1 MNDNYIISV
10 IGTQTVD
17 GEKNTIELTTAA
29 SYMEKNGRKLIKYRE
44 YDPDN
49 GENYAVNIIKIESTD
64 KIILVKN
71 NHGNIGQ
78 LILESGKR
86 HQCLYDTPVGSMS
99 IGIYTDTVSLDI
111 DENGGKIEIDYTIDF
126 NADFQSDNHMKIIL
140 KKKEK

>member
-49 GENYAVNIIKIESTD
+49 GENYAVNIIKIESKE

-99 IGIYTDTVSLDI
+99 IGIFTDTVSLDI

>member
-49 GENYAVNIIKIESTD
+49 GANYAVNIIKIESKE

-99 IGIYTDTVSLDI
+99 IGIFTDTVSLDI

>member
-29 SYMEKNGRKLIKYRE
+29 SYMEKNGRRLIKYRE

-49 GENYAVNIIKIESTD
+49 GENYAVNIIKIESKE

-99 IGIYTDTVSLDI
+99 IGIFTDTVSLDI